1 MRNLYYYS
9 SRFFSFSM
17 KMRNWYQNISKY
29 LFSMCTYWFP
39 QLLPPPILSE
49 NEKYIQHLTDKFKHM
64 LLKNDDGFKELLN
77 NNIEKDFYD
86 TNVKNKSIVNH
97 WRTNIMLE
105 NTPYGSIVMFYN
117 VDKQCFSYYSDT
129 NSIPYSILNA
139 ASMKYVLTY
148 HCLDFFMDTKYDYES
163 SILLYLLDEEKRK
176 EEAKKKEK
184 TKKVGSSIDISK
196 GPFLKK
202 KKSIINMD
210 EKKDEQTENNKKD
223 ENKLEYVNKFIC
235 EGKYRDYCFIQ
246 KAPKVFHTNGF
257 RTKIMDDLDSEAQL
271 QEQVLSYKDFKKLN
285 K

>member
-9 SRFFSFSM
+9 NRFFSFSL

-39 QLLPPPILSE
+39 QLLPPPPILSE
-49 NEKYIQHLTDKFKHM
+49 NEKYIQKLTDNFKNT
-64 LLKNDDGFKELLN
+64 LQKSDDGLKEQLN
-77 NNIEKDFYD
+77 NNIEKDFYN
-86 TNVKNKSIVNH
+86 TNVQNQGIVNH
-97 WRTNIMLE
+97 WKTNILLE
-105 NTPYGSIVMFYN
+105 NTPRGSIVMFYN

-129 NSIPYSILNA
+129 NIPYSILNA
-139 ASMKYVLTY
+139 ASMKYVLMF
-148 HCLDFFMDTKYDYES
+148 HCLDFFMDTKYEYDS
-163 SILLYLLDEEKRK
+163 SILLYWLDEEKRK

-184 TKKVGSSIDISK
+184 TKKAGSSIDISK

-257 RTKIMDDLDSEAQL
+257 RTKIMDDLDSETQL
-271 QEQVLSYKDFKKLN
+271 QEQVLSYKDFKNLRK
-285 K
+285 

>member
-1 MRNLYYYS
+1 MFFFITNVVLDIGLGASYWILKQTSYGMYSLYLYL
-9 SRFFSFSM
+9 
-17 KMRNWYQNISKY
+17 ISNNRK
-29 LFSMCTYWFP
+29 LIKECVDEEP
-39 QLLPPPILSE
+39 K
-49 NEKYIQHLTDKFKHM
+49 EKLEVLYKRQQDKI
-64 LLKNDDGFKELLN
+64 DELN

-97 WRTNIMLE
+97 WRTNILLE
-105 NTPYGSIVMFYN
+105 NTPHGSIVMFYN

-271 QEQVLSYKDFKKLN
+271 QQQVLSYKDFKKLN